1 MIKKIAILGSTGSI
15 GKSTLNS
22 ISSNKTYKVEILAA
36 NKNAKKLLQQAILY
50 KVKDVFIQDFETYN
64 INKIKF
70 KKKKLDCIMISKI

>member
-70 KKKKLDCIMISKI
+70 KKKN